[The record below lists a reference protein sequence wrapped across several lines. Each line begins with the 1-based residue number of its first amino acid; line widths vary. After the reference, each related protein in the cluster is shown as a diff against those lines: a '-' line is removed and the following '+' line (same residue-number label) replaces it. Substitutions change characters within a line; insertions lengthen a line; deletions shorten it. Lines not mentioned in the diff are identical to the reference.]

1 MLTLIH
7 DDVLAAIGRL
17 DKQNMTFGCCF
28 MDPPDA
34 IGLKLNGYCERP
46 ADGYMDWLGEVI
58 DVVLPICSV
67 TWVSYNVI
75 WDLDVKSWAK
85 ACLAKNPDL
94 EIKPFVWTYTFG
106 QNRKTD
112 CGPGHRPIL
121 RFRWKDA
128 PLYPDQIKVPSW
140 RQLNGDKR
148 AAAGGRVP
156 LDAWSEFPRV
166 VGNSK
171 ERRPWHPTQ
180 HPEGLVERAIR
191 LSTPDP
197 VDPIAIHAVEPRV
210 LDLFAGTGT
219 CMRVC
224 KRIQRDCIS
233 VELNKTYV
241 KELVA
246 EHGLRKTSEKIWES

>member
-1 MLTLIH
+1 MLTLIQG
-7 DDVLAAIGRL
+7 DVNDVLPTLGKF
-17 DKQNMTFGCCF
+17 DVSF

-34 IGLKLNGYCERP
+34 LNLKLNGYRDRP
-46 ADGYMDWLGEVI
+46 KKGYMDWLGNILDHVI
-58 DVVLPICSV
+58 PMCGI
-67 TWVSYNVI
+67 TWVSYNSI
-75 WDLDVKSWAK
+75 WDLDMSAWAK
-85 ACLAKNPDL
+85 ECLELNPQL
-94 EIKPFVWTYTFG
+94 TCKKIQWVFTFG

-128 PLYPDQIKVPSW
+128 QLYPDQIKVASW

-148 AAAGGRVP
+148 AAPGGRVP
-156 LDAWSEFPRV
+156 LDVWDFPRV

-171 ERRPWHPTQ
+171 ERRAWHPTQ

-191 LSTPDP
+191 LSTPDTTST
-197 VDPIAIHAVEPRV
+197 AVPRV

-233 VELNKTYV
+233 VELNPAYV

-246 EHGLRKTSEKIWES
+246 EHGLRKTSHKIWES